1 MNEYIMCLK
10 ISKTE
15 YIDCGLHQHDRYLA
29 QMVYVWERMTLVS
42 WELDSI
48 LSWVCYLF
56 MTKADITIFISK
68 LGLLF
73 EDEMFT

>member
-48 LSWVCYLF
+48 NTVMSVLF
-56 MTKADITIFISK
+56 IYDKS
-68 LGLLF
+68 
-73 EDEMFT
+73 